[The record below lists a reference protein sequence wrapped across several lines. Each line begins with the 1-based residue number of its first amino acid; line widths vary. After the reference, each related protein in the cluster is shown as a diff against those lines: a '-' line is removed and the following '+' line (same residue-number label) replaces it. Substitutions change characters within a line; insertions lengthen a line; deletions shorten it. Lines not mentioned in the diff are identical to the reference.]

1 MDLKQAQY
9 QLEMKEYKDKI
20 ETNKLQR
27 DEISRQLEDEIL
39 KQNKSRSLTALGGVA
54 EETWSSTM

>member
-9 QLEMKEYKDKI
+9 QCEMKEYKAKI
-20 ETNKLQR
+20 DTNRLLR
-27 DEISRQLEDEIL
+27 DETLRQLEDEAL
-39 KQNKSRSLTALGGVA
+39 KQNEPRSLTALGGVP